1 MSSEGDEL
9 ARVTEDAA
17 EFVDKARLR
26 SLFEARDE
34 AAEAIREATLHE
46 IELEERGHD
55 EATQVVDEHVRTN
68 VMAYVL
74 ECEPLLRNTD
84 AGTEYWAGYSLG
96 PVPLPS
102 RPEAGV
108 AWDMQP
114 SRTVHVDD
122 KWLTKSRD
130 CIQIP
135 GIGAFVALPSPIRID
150 WSGPVRKHGTNT
162 QSETVSQKY
171 PVPKE
176 ISEDVF
182 RAINRLLADLGIGLD
197 AEAIEDGEAS
207 YDYADL
213 I

>member
-74 ECEPLLRNTD
+74 ECEPLLKNTE
-84 AGTEYWAGYSLG
+84 AGAEYWNDYSLG
-96 PVPLPS
+96 PMRLPDS
-102 RPEAGV
+102 PPTDRNWEVGPT
-108 AWDMQP
+108 
-114 SRTVHVDD
+114 RTVYLGDRWID
-122 KWLTKSRD
+122 EGSGTIL
-130 CIQIP
+130 IP
-135 GIGAFVALPSPIRID
+135 GIGAFVNLPSPIQVE
-150 WSGPVRKHGTNT
+150 WTGTVHPYT
-162 QSETVSQKY
+162 GETESEAVTENY
-171 PVPKE
+171 PVPRA

-182 RAINRLLADLGIGLD
+182 RAINRLLADLGIGLE
-197 AEAIEDGEAS
+197 AEAAEDGEAS
-207 YDYADL
+207 YDYSDL